1 MPVKRYTTLNLG
13 DVRWLVSDD
22 MPAPLRETLLPLVSS
37 PGFVSDGTLLK
48 RGTYKSIWRYRLSTH
63 QGEQGYLIKRYQN
76 RRLLDRLISLFR
88 PSKAR
93 REWEAACGV
102 SQRGVPTP
110 VPLAIGVRK
119 RRGMVME
126 SFVIL
131 EEMKDCQDLNR
142 FFLVACAPGA
152 PALKVSEKWNII
164 KALGA
169 LARKA
174 NEAGVHQS
182 DFALNNFLLERDARG
197 EARLYLSDFEKI
209 TLRRSLTFDQEITCL
224 AKLNRVGRE
233 VSLAD
238 RMRFL
243 KSYAGAEPRSPQLRA
258 LSRAVQEQTRTILL
272 QDHARGRKTSVYTDA
287 LYDRISRDTLT
298 GFIRKGYDIDDIL
311 AVVGRFDLLAGNL
324 PLREIKEREEI
335 AVDIRCDDGSHRL
348 NAVRYTVHG
357 GNLSAGRIWS
367 SICTLALAGFPV
379 SLPPV
384 FLENRAQ
391 HDEGGYLFYRQRD
404 GEMPLG
410 SFCLPSRGTKEI
422 GEALEL
428 LVNLLRKLHRCGA
441 FTDTLTE
448 STFTVV
454 EKKEGKPSLYLS
466 NPESFTL
473 KSEVTLNEKKRNLIL
488 LNALVKKHYPTLEYD
503 LVRRYF
509 RGPS

>member
-1 MPVKRYTTLNLG
+1 
-13 DVRWLVSDD
+13 
-22 MPAPLRETLLPLVSS
+22 
-37 PGFVSDGTLLK
+37 
-48 RGTYKSIWRYRLSTH
+48 
-63 QGEQGYLIKRYQN
+63 
-76 RRLLDRLISLFR
+76 
-88 PSKAR
+88 
-93 REWEAACGV
+93 
-102 SQRGVPTP
+102 
-110 VPLAIGVRK
+110 
-119 RRGMVME
+119 
-126 SFVIL
+126 
-131 EEMKDCQDLNR
+131 
-142 FFLVACAPGA
+142 
-152 PALKVSEKWNII
+152 
-164 KALGA
+164 
-169 LARKA
+169 
-174 NEAGVHQS
+174 
-182 DFALNNFLLERDARG
+182 
-197 EARLYLSDFEKI
+197 
-209 TLRRSLTFDQEITCL
+209 
-224 AKLNRVGRE
+224 VGRE

-243 KSYAGAEPRSPQLRA
+243 KSYAGSQPRSPQLRA
-258 LSRAVQEQTRTILL
+258 LAQAIQERTRIILL
-272 QDHARGRKTSVYTDA
+272 QDCARVRKTSVYTDA
-287 LYDRISRDTLT
+287 LYDRIRTDAAT

-311 AVVGRFDLLAGNL
+311 VVVGRFDLLAGNL

-335 AVDIRCDDGSHRL
+335 AVDLRCDDGSHRL

-357 GNLSAGRIWS
+357 GSLSAGRIWS

-428 LVNLLRKLHRCGA
+428 LVNLLRKLHRFGA
-441 FTDTLTE
+441 FADTLTE

-466 NPESFTL
+466 NPESFML

-503 LVRRYF
+503 LVQRYF